1 MYNMLSW
8 LGRRTRL
15 SGTTRLRL
23 STPTGDLKVEK
34 VRIFLKSPVVYCIV
48 SIVWKKSWRM
58 DNSKYK
64 ISHPPPRHSFGP
76 EFWNVAPPFIGCL
89 FTGQVRCTHVCPTWH
104 LAPFIGSVYLNEI
117 KQPSSQ
123 IELNQLNYLFPKT
136 YLVHDSLNHCW
147 HIVVTRLL
155 TEVSH
160 NSKVIKSF
168 ATISHP
174 TITPSKWSR
183 SIFDIEEDQW
193 IMIIS

>member
-76 EFWNVAPPFIGCL
+76 EFWNVAPPPL
-89 FTGQVRCTHVCPTWH
+89 YW
-104 LAPFIGSVYLNEI
+104 LSVYW
-117 KQPSSQ
+117 PSPLYARLSDMTLSSIYWQ
-123 IELNQLNYLFPKT
+123 CVFEWNKATFFTNWIESIELFVPKDLPCT
-136 YLVHDSLNHCW
+136 WQFESLLAH
-147 HIVVTRLL
+147 
-155 TEVSH
+155 SGY
-160 NSKVIKSF
+160 
-168 ATISHP
+168 
-174 TITPSKWSR
+174 
-183 SIFDIEEDQW
+183 
-193 IMIIS
+193 

>member
-1 MYNMLSW
+1 MTNSLV
-8 LGRRTRL
+8 
-15 SGTTRLRL
+15 
-23 STPTGDLKVEK
+23 GDNQVAVVDVDGGPEGG
-34 VRIFLKSPVVYCIV
+34 KSRDFFKMSA
-48 SIVWKKSWRM
+48 SILYSEHCLIKSWRS